1 MPRTVFHL
9 HPAVLN
15 KVPAVRFWRAAVAV
29 VVLGSPLLATSPPK
43 PLEIEI
49 VFAER
54 DLKFEGKLNLRL
66 IGGDGVGTETVSVE
80 TRPGVLSV
88 PLPPGRWLATLES
101 SQAYA
106 SPTLIDHFESPGA
119 GNSRVRW
126 LAWATGQLSGS
137 LQSSAGRSLPS
148 SVLIEFSRPPD
159 HQATPALPSG
169 RVPCPVERSGRLQC
183 LVPVGP
189 LDLVVR
195 GDGFVPHY
203 RWDVRVNS
211 DQPRDLGK
219 LVLVPGASVA
229 GRIAA
234 EGAPFD
240 PTKCLV
246 RLVPR
251 VGAGATETD
260 YVLRKRLTGTGP
272 VASVDERGF
281 FQFRGVPPG
290 AYRLEGLHPGFATAV
305 LPEVD
310 ILAENE
316 TTLDAPLLLRPPV
329 ELTVVLD
336 PPLDVLDRPW
346 QVTIAHYQ
354 ESESAFDAPI
364 FDGKASLGG
373 VVRLR
378 DVIPGR
384 YWISASDT
392 SGARLWSDPEV
403 RIEGQ
408 GNAEVAVTLDYLA
421 VRGRLRYGDEPV
433 AGQVW
438 FGGRHGLVRTEVE
451 TDPDGHF
458 EALLPRAG
466 LWNVEVELSHP
477 AVRRTF
483 RRTLERGADGWAEL
497 ELTVPATRIFG
508 RVVDEA
514 GRPVAGA
521 RAFAAVAGEPRQTST
536 TDSAGRFEIEGAPI
550 GEIALSAESS
560 GPEALTGESLF
571 LQLFEDQALG
581 PVEIALT
588 KRQPLTGRVLDRSG
602 PIAGALVSWLVLVP
616 ETVGS
621 SAPALT
627 DHQGRF
633 ALSVPGR
640 ARELLVTIAAPGRAL
655 SVQRLPVRPEV
666 DLVVESEGGE
676 LALDV
681 GSSRDPADAT
691 GREGTLAFFVDGLPV
706 GTATLARWARDHGAS
721 AFRGRFW
728 RLPRLSPGLW
738 SVCVG
743 SETVASGI
751 DPETWRGKARCVEGW
766 VVPGGRLELALEAL
780 ETRSQR

>member
-1 MPRTVFHL
+1 M
-9 HPAVLN
+9 
-15 KVPAVRFWRAAVAV
+15 
-29 VVLGSPLLATSPPK
+29 
-43 PLEIEI
+43 
-49 VFAER
+49 
-54 DLKFEGKLNLRL
+54 
-66 IGGDGVGTETVSVE
+66 
-80 TRPGVLSV
+80 
-88 PLPPGRWLATLES
+88 
-101 SQAYA
+101 
-106 SPTLIDHFESPGA
+106 
-119 GNSRVRW
+119 
-126 LAWATGQLSGS
+126 
-137 LQSSAGRSLPS
+137 
-148 SVLIEFSRPPD
+148 
-159 HQATPALPSG
+159 
-169 RVPCPVERSGRLQC
+169 
-183 LVPVGP
+183 
-189 LDLVVR
+189 
-195 GDGFVPHY
+195 
-203 RWDVRVNS
+203 
-211 DQPRDLGK
+211 
-219 LVLVPGASVA
+219 
-229 GRIAA
+229 
-234 EGAPFD
+234 
-240 PTKCLV
+240 

-281 FQFRGVPPG
+281 FQFRGVSPG

-310 ILAENE
+310 ILAESE
-316 TTLDAPLLLRPPV
+316 TSLEAPLLLRPPI
-329 ELTVVLD
+329 ELRVVLD
-336 PPLDVLDRPW
+336 PPVDALDRPW
-346 QVTIAHYQ
+346 QVTIARFQ
-354 ESESAFDAPI
+354 ESEGSFDAPI
-364 FDGKASLGG
+364 FDSKASLGG

-378 DVIPGR
+378 DVTPGR
-384 YWISASDT
+384 YWISAADT

-403 RIEGQ
+403 HIGGLEDS
-408 GNAEVAVTLDYLA
+408 EVAVDIDYLA
-421 VRGRLRYGDEPV
+421 VHGTLRYGDEPV

-438 FGGRHGLVRTEVE
+438 FGGRHGLVRSEVE

-458 EALLPRAG
+458 EVLLPRAG
-466 LWNVEVELSHP
+466 LWTVEVELSQP

-483 RRTLERGADGWAEL
+483 RRTLERGTDGWAEL

-521 RAFAAVAGEPRQTST
+521 RAFAAVPGESRQTST
-536 TDSAGRFEIEGAPI
+536 TDSSGRFEIHGAPV
-550 GEIALSAESS
+550 GEVALSAEST
-560 GPEALTGESLF
+560 GPEELAGESLF
-571 LQLFEDQALG
+571 LQLFEDQELG

-588 KRQPLTGRVLDRSG
+588 KRRPLNGRIVDRSG
-602 PIAGALVSWLVLVP
+602 PVAGALVSWLVLVP

-621 SAPALT
+621 AAPALT

-666 DLVVESEGGE
+666 DLVVESAGGD

-681 GSSRDPADAT
+681 GSSRDLADAT

-738 SVCVG
+738 SVCLG
-743 SETVASGI
+743 SEPVASGV
-751 DPETWRGKARCVEGW
+751 DPETWRGKARCAEGW